1 MLKALELIGFK
12 SFADRT
18 RFEFPRGITVVV
30 GPNGSGKSNV
40 VDAIKWVLGEQS
52 VKTLRGKEMADVIF
66 AGSSTRGAL
75 NSAEATLTFDNSQ
88 RRLALDSPEVHV
100 TRRVYR
106 SGEGEYLINRQP
118 CRLRD
123 IRDLFA
129 GTGIATEAYSV
140 IEQGKVDVML
150 QSSPKDRRAIFE
162 EASGIS
168 RFKAK
173 KVEAQ
178 RRLERVDQ
186 NLLRLGD
193 IVEEVASRL
202 KSARAQAAKA
212 RRYKEHADRLQ
223 LLRTQVGLEDWREC
237 GRLLDEIE
245 AQAGGLRDNVATE
258 IAEAEGA
265 ERRVVEIERQA
276 TALDD
281 ELRAAESR
289 LAENRQRAASVETA
303 IEHGRARVLDLE
315 EQAASCRK
323 QLEALGD
330 RAVDLAGLCQTTRAE
345 TEGAEAKHR
354 DVTNRL
360 ADQQRALT
368 ALTAQLDQI
377 RAENQER
384 RASHLEQLRSS
395 AALSSEITTLEG
407 RLSRIEEARERC
419 TARLA
424 DLQAAG
430 ERIGQEIESLIQ
442 RQQELAARHEERTK
456 ETAAARESLAVA
468 RQQLA
473 ARQKEMAQERER
485 HSGLVERAA
494 LLDELE
500 KRHEGVGVG
509 TKEVL
514 QFARE
519 NSDGPFQ
526 QVRGLLADL
535 IQVSV
540 ETAPLIEA
548 ILGERAQYIVVSPGR
563 RLQEYLAAY
572 GKRISGRVGFLPLDS
587 TGPAISSVDLN
598 DELGVIGRADRFVEA
613 PLELAP
619 LVRRL
624 LAGTWMV
631 ENLNHAISLADG
643 PGRGLS
649 FVTLAGE
656 VLASDGTL
664 IAGQRSAAAGL
675 ISRRSELRALRA
687 QIAQVEQKIGQFTE
701 LLAALEEHVA
711 AKDRAV
717 SEAFAGQQAAVEALA
732 QERLRVGAAQ
742 ERQQQLVDQQNALES
757 ELKAAVDQVQ
767 SVTHSLGTSRQRL
780 DQLQLSVAQ
789 AEARMSDN
797 TRRIDELDAARQL
810 RNRDCLAAQVEL
822 ARSEQQL
829 DHLRGQLRR
838 YEQDRNERER
848 AIAEAREQLKL
859 TTGRRE
865 QAETDILSAE
875 SELSELFLQ
884 GETLTAEAAGLNARR
899 TQARAD
905 RLAAAQ
911 VAQQHRAAIHALEA
925 QLHERELAAG
935 EIRHKRGTLESRLRE
950 DYGIELAL
958 LAEQPQPE
966 CEPKQQDDQS
976 PRTRDEIE
984 AEIADVRRKLT
995 NIGGVNLDSL
1005 AEVEELETRFQS
1017 LSAQH
1022 EDLSKAKESL
1032 AEIISRINGESRRL
1046 FSETLE
1052 TVKGHFQQLFRKLF
1066 GGGQAD
1072 IVLEED
1078 VDILESGIEI
1088 VARPP
1093 GKEPRSISLLS
1104 GGEKTLT
1111 CVALLLAIFRSRPS
1125 PFCVLDEVDAALDEA
1140 NIERFVGVLKEF
1152 LEWTQFVVVTHSKKT
1167 MAFANTLYG
1176 ITMQE
1181 SGVSKR
1187 VSVRFDDVS
1196 ENGEIRREAV
1206 EREQSLDTVIAGDD
1220 SATEAA

>member
-88 RRLALDSPEVHV
+88 RRLALDTPEVHV

-223 LLRTQVGLEDWREC
+223 LLRTQVSLADWRDF
-237 GRLLDEIE
+237 GNRLDEIE
-245 AQAGGLRDNVATE
+245 AQAGGLRDNIATE
-258 IAEAEGA
+258 IVAAEGA
-265 ERRVVEIERQA
+265 ERRVVEIETQA
-276 TALDD
+276 AGLDD
-281 ELRAAESR
+281 QLRGAEAR
-289 LAENRQRAASVETA
+289 LADNRQRAAALEAA

-345 TEGAEAKHR
+345 VEGAEAKHR

-395 AALSSEITTLEG
+395 AALASEISTLEG
-407 RLSRIEEARERC
+407 RLSRTEESRERC
-419 TARLA
+419 TSRLA
-424 DLQAAG
+424 DLQAAS
-430 ERIGQEIESLIQ
+430 ERIRQESASLLE

-456 ETAAARESLAVA
+456 ETAAVREELAAAR
-468 RQQLA
+468 RQLT

-494 LLDELE
+494 LLEELE

-519 NSDGPFQ
+519 NPEGPFQ

-548 ILGERAQYIVVSPGR
+548 ALGERAQYIVISPGR

-572 GKRISGRVGFLPLDS
+572 GKRIAGRVGFLPLDS
-587 TGPAISSVDLN
+587 TGPAISTVDLS

-624 LAGTWMV
+624 LSGTWMV

-643 PGRGLS
+643 PGRGFS

-656 VLASDGTL
+656 VLAADGTL
-664 IAGQRSAAAGL
+664 IVGQRSAAAGL

-687 QIAQVEQKIGQFTE
+687 QIAQVEQKIGQFAE
-701 LLAALEEHVA
+701 LLSALEEHVA

-717 SEAFAGQQAAVEALA
+717 SEAFAGQQAAAEALA
-732 QERLRVGAAQ
+732 QERLRVAAAQ
-742 ERQQQLVDQQNALES
+742 ERQQQLSEQHAALQS

-780 DQLQLSVAQ
+780 DQLQLSLAQ

-810 RNRDCLAAQVEL
+810 RNRDCMAAQVEL

-838 YEQDRNERER
+838 YEQDRSEREQS
-848 AIAEAREQLKL
+848 IAEAGEQLKL
-859 TTGRRE
+859 TTDRRQ

-875 SELSELFLQ
+875 SELAELLLQ
-884 GETLTAEAAGLNARR
+884 GESLSAEAADLNHRR

-905 RLAAAQ
+905 RVATAQ
-911 VAQQHRAAIHALEA
+911 VAQQHRAAIHAIEE

-935 EIRHKRGTLESRLRE
+935 EIRHQRGAIESRLRE
-950 DYGIELAL
+950 DYGIDLAELAG
-958 LAEQPQPE
+958 QPE
-966 CEPKQQDDQS
+966 SESQPDSPPPQS
-976 PRTRDEIE
+976 REEID
-984 AEIADVRRKLT
+984 AEISDLRRKLT

-1022 EDLSKAKESL
+1022 DDLSKAKESL
-1032 AEIISRINGESRRL
+1032 AEIINRINGESRRL

-1072 IVLEED
+1072 IVLEEE

-1140 NIERFVGVLKEF
+1140 NIERFVGVLREF

-1181 SGVSKR
+1181 SGISKR

-1196 ENGEIRREAV
+1196 ETGQISRAAIERDSRQMGGAAAV
-1206 EREQSLDTVIAGDD
+1206 EGST
-1220 SATEAA
+1220 TEAA

>member
-75 NSAEATLTFDNSQ
+75 NSAESTLTFDNSD
-88 RRLALDSPEVHV
+88 RRLALDTPEVHV

-223 LLRTQVGLEDWREC
+223 LLRTQVSLADWRDF
-237 GRLLDEIE
+237 GKRLEEIE
-245 AQAGGLRDNVATE
+245 SQASDLRENVAAE
-258 IAEAEGA
+258 IAAAESA
-265 ERRVVEIERQA
+265 ERQVADIETQA
-276 TALDD
+276 AALDD
-281 ELRAAESR
+281 QLRAAESR
-289 LAENRQRAASVETA
+289 LAENRQRAASVEAA

-315 EQAASCRK
+315 EQAAGCRK

-330 RAVDLAGLCQTTRAE
+330 RAVDLAALCQTTRAE
-345 TEGAEAKHR
+345 VESAETKHR
-354 DVTNRL
+354 DVTNHL

-395 AALSSEITTLEG
+395 AALASEISTLEG
-407 RLSRIEEARERC
+407 RLSRTEEARERC
-419 TARLA
+419 TSRLA

-430 ERIGQEIESLIQ
+430 ERIGQEIASLMQ

-456 ETAAARESLAVA
+456 ETAAAREDLADA
-468 RQQLA
+468 RRQLA

-494 LLDELE
+494 LLEELE

-519 NSDGPFQ
+519 NPDGPFQ

-548 ILGERAQYIVVSPGR
+548 ALGERAQYIVTSPGR

-572 GKRISGRVGFLPLDS
+572 GKRISGRVGFVPLDS
-587 TGPAISSVDLN
+587 TGPAISNVDLS
-598 DELGVIGRADRFVEA
+598 DELGVIGRADRFVES

-619 LVRRL
+619 LMRRL
-624 LAGTWMV
+624 LSGTWLV
-631 ENLNHAISLADG
+631 ENLNHAMTLADG
-643 PGRGLS
+643 AGRGLN

-656 VLASDGTL
+656 MLSADGTL

-675 ISRRSELRALRA
+675 ISRRSELRALRG
-687 QIAQVEQKIGQFTE
+687 QIAQAEQKIGQFAE
-701 LLAALEEHVA
+701 LLAALEENVA

-717 SEAFAGQQAAVEALA
+717 SEAITSQQAAAEALA
-732 QERLRVGAAQ
+732 QERLRVAAAK
-742 ERQQQLVDQQNALES
+742 ERQQQLSDQQAALQS

-767 SVTHSLGTSRQRL
+767 SVTHSLETSRQRL
-780 DQLQLSVAQ
+780 DQLQSSLAQ

-829 DHLRGQLRR
+829 EHLRGQLRR
-838 YEQDRNERER
+838 YEQDRSERER
-848 AIAEAREQLKL
+848 SIAEAGEQLKL
-859 TTGRRE
+859 TTNRRE

-875 SELSELFLQ
+875 SELAELFLH
-884 GETLTAEAAGLNARR
+884 GESLTAKAAELNERR
-899 TQARAD
+899 TAARAD
-905 RLAAAQ
+905 RVAAAQ
-911 VAQQHRAAIHALEA
+911 VAQQHRTAIHTLEE
-925 QLHERELAAG
+925 QLHEHELAAG
-935 EIRHKRGTLESRLRE
+935 EIRHQRGAIESRLRE
-950 DYGIELAL
+950 DYGIDLAELA
-958 LAEQPQPE
+958 QQPE
-966 CEPKQQDDQS
+966 RESQQHPDSPPPQS
-976 PRTRDEIE
+976 REEID
-984 AEIADVRRKLT
+984 AEISELRRKLT

-1022 EDLSKAKESL
+1022 DDLSKAKESL
-1032 AEIISRINGESRRL
+1032 AEIINRINGESRRL

-1072 IVLEED
+1072 IVLEEEI
-1078 VDILESGIEI
+1078 DILESGIEI

-1181 SGVSKR
+1181 SGISKR

-1196 ENGEIRREAV
+1196 ENGEISREAV
-1206 EREQSLDTVIAGDD
+1206 QREQTLDAAIAGDD